1 MIVIG
6 VDPGITGAIT
16 FIGAGRALVYD
27 LPTVELPGNGL
38 VRQRVYG
45 PDLAQ
50 LIRRHWPAD
59 QAAVA
64 YLEDV
69 ATMGGQNNAVQTQ
82 GSLMRTRGTIE
93 TVLELLRITVEPVRA
108 QTWKNFYGLL
118 GKDAS
123 QAKKLAL
130 EKARGLYPA
139 LATTD
144 LKLAKHHNRAES
156 LLIAHYGVQEQRK

>member
-16 FIGAGRALVYD
+16 FIGAGRALVFD

-38 VRQRVYG
+38 VRRRVYG
-45 PDLAQ
+45 PELAQ

-59 QAAVA
+59 LAAVA

-93 TVLELLRITVEPVRA
+93 TVLELLRITIEPVRA
-108 QTWKNFYGLL
+108 QTWKNRFGLL

-123 QAKKLAL
+123 QAKALAL
-130 EKARGLYPA
+130 QKAREMYPA

-156 LLIAHYGVQEQRK
+156 LLIAHYGVQEQRP